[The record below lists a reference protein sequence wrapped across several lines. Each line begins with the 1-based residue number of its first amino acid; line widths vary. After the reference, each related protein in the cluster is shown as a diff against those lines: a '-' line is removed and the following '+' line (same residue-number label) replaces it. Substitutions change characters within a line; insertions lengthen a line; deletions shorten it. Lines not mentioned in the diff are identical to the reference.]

1 MNWSDISVKKY
12 QDFFDFIY
20 SQKDLDMEN
29 IEKLDIEKYD
39 IYTISFF
46 EDLPIDDIEEL
57 QINEF
62 NNLRKKYLFAR
73 TDPPRN
79 VSNSLN
85 IENVDLYFLS
95 DFFRITI
102 GEYIDLEHFFCKD
115 SGGFIKNLPVILSI
129 CYRQKDQ
136 LNSSFF
142 NDKFEPYG
150 DWIYRR
156 SKLFEEVP
164 INLVYGVIFK
174 YRDFKLDFQKTFPDL
189 LVESGPKEEFDFT
202 GLSYR
207 ERLEAEADIA
217 AEEARTKFGWDLFI
231 YRLSKMNNCTF
242 EEATK
247 MPLLQ
252 AFGLRSMADAFKLN
266 I

>member
-1 MNWSDISVKKY
+1 MEHV
-12 QDFFDFIY
+12 
-20 SQKDLDMEN
+20 EN
-29 IEKLDIEKYD
+29 IDIEKYD

-46 EDLPIDDIEEL
+46 EDLPIDEIDEMTLTDFNEL
-57 QINEF
+57 
-62 NNLRKKYLFAR
+62 RRKYLFAR
-73 TDPPRN
+73 TDPPRTI
-79 VSNSLN
+79 SNSLN
-85 IENVDLYFLS
+85 IENIDLYFLS

-115 SGGFIKNLPVILSI
+115 SGGFIKNLPIILSI
-129 CYRQKDQ
+129 CYRQKDS

-156 SKLFEEVP
+156 AKLFEDVP
-164 INLVYGVIFK
+164 ISLVYGVIFK
-174 YRDFKLDFQKTFPDL
+174 YRDFKIDFQKTFPDL
-189 LVESGPKEEFDFT
+189 LVASEPTVPFDFT
-202 GLSYR
+202 GLSYK

-217 AEEARTKFGWDLFI
+217 AEEARGKFGWDLFI

-252 AFGLRSMADAFKLN
+252 AFGLRSMADAFK
-266 I
+266 IDI